1 MSLDYIRDTYGVP
14 TEPVQPVPYESMTQG
29 TFHPLGRPDLH
40 VCPRH
45 DFDFV
50 ADPKT
55 GCPKCNA
62 APKPTE
68 QSATQAG
75 AGERYREQCAKG
87 GRCLQGCLKAEQCFY
102 AAPTEPAQP
111 SREFLVPDAVW
122 EALQRMIED
131 GVRRGPASREDA
143 KAVADWRGRF
153 WKKAEPAQ
161 PATQAG
167 AGPAGPHLRK
177 QAANLL
183 RGLDANRPRRAL
195 DLDALR
201 RLLEL
206 IAEPSKVEMR
216 TAELIRAAW
225 EWGVSCEVD
234 DVRWGEA
241 GDSHNEMMRDRTT
254 EAATRLQASICTAPG
269 TEQPATQAGAAEQAM
284 TNDQIRSLWQMTDT
298 GDVEDDILTFS
309 HALLNFQA
317 ATTEHKIIADFL
329 ERTGQ
334 YVTNDATR
342 DAAIADAV
350 AKSLAAPTTEQPGAP
365 IAYALRFDG
374 DSRLNLSTVFDTQE
388 EAESYAER
396 CSQGTVVVPLA
407 EVATEQPGD
416 AERLRAVA
424 NIAHAGGL
432 QGMSEGDALTAIR
445 RLTIDHWTAHG
456 KGGE

>member
-167 AGPAGPHLRK
+167 AGEMDSEHWAELFRLRNAVKGPDGYATW
-177 QAANLL
+177 QDAATAE
-183 RGLDANRPRRAL
+183 RIRRVKAERAL
-195 DLDALR
+195 
-201 RLLEL
+201 
-206 IAEPSKVEMR
+206 AE
-216 TAELIRAAW
+216 
-225 EWGVSCEVD
+225 
-234 DVRWGEA
+234 
-241 GDSHNEMMRDRTT
+241 
-254 EAATRLQASICTAPG
+254 
-269 TEQPATQAGAAEQAM
+269 
-284 TNDQIRSLWQMTDT
+284 
-298 GDVEDDILTFS
+298 
-309 HALLNFQA
+309 
-317 ATTEHKIIADFL
+317 
-329 ERTGQ
+329 
-334 YVTNDATR
+334 
-342 DAAIADAV
+342 
-350 AKSLAAPTTEQPGAP
+350 AAPT
-365 IAYALRFDG
+365 
-374 DSRLNLSTVFDTQE
+374 
-388 EAESYAER
+388 
-396 CSQGTVVVPLA
+396 
-407 EVATEQPGD
+407 TEQPGD

>member
-111 SREFLVPDAVW
+111 AAQMMPVPQDRATQDQLAAVLLQHGTPAQQ
-122 EALQRMIED
+122 EAA
-131 GVRRGPASREDA
+131 VRYAS
-143 KAVADWRGRF
+143 G
-153 WKKAEPAQ
+153 AEQ

-167 AGPAGPHLRK
+167 AGEMDSEHWAELFRLRNAVKGPDGYATW
-177 QAANLL
+177 QDAATAE
-183 RGLDANRPRRAL
+183 RIRRVKAERAL
-195 DLDALR
+195 
-201 RLLEL
+201 
-206 IAEPSKVEMR
+206 AE
-216 TAELIRAAW
+216 
-225 EWGVSCEVD
+225 
-234 DVRWGEA
+234 
-241 GDSHNEMMRDRTT
+241 
-254 EAATRLQASICTAPG
+254 
-269 TEQPATQAGAAEQAM
+269 
-284 TNDQIRSLWQMTDT
+284 
-298 GDVEDDILTFS
+298 
-309 HALLNFQA
+309 
-317 ATTEHKIIADFL
+317 
-329 ERTGQ
+329 
-334 YVTNDATR
+334 
-342 DAAIADAV
+342 
-350 AKSLAAPTTEQPGAP
+350 AAPT
-365 IAYALRFDG
+365 
-374 DSRLNLSTVFDTQE
+374 
-388 EAESYAER
+388 
-396 CSQGTVVVPLA
+396 
-407 EVATEQPGD
+407 TEQPGD